1 MGRNVEGRKK
11 DHLIR
16 KTKSEHMSKAEGG
29 RSHQQTDVQSLP
41 GKQSL
46 NMLNG
51 YLNGKA
57 NAITIN
63 APTCLLLSLSFYCQ
77 VQSHMVC
84 NIPLL
89 SSGQICLICSLQVL
103 PTSSLLTFGKEES
116 LVYWCYQHHFSHK
129 FNAQHLQADRRK
141 VNFLASSWQ
150 ELVQFLVKAAHLLH
164 ETRGQEDRR
173 VNSFTGEVIKNRTR

>member
-1 MGRNVEGRKK
+1 
-11 DHLIR
+11 
-16 KTKSEHMSKAEGG
+16 MSKAEGG

-63 APTCLLLSLSFYCQ
+63 ASFFPSAFIAKYNLTWYVTSL
-77 VQSHMVC
+77 
-84 NIPLL
+84 
-89 SSGQICLICSLQVL
+89 CSVRVRYAWYVPSKSCPPQAY
-103 PTSSLLTFGKEES
+103 SLLGKRKVLYIGVINTIS
-116 LVYWCYQHHFSHK
+116 ATNSMHSIYRL
-129 FNAQHLQADRRK
+129 DRRK

-173 VNSFTGEVIKNRTR
+173 VNSFTGEVIKNRIR